1 MDYELLREH
10 LVITT
15 VVLAIQDV
23 IRAEIIAFF
32 SFQHGSDRVL
42 KMSQKKFCA
51 SGPRNG
57 TCQKKRAVKLGTEPA
72 DCLTIYLSVFF

>member
-32 SFQHGSDRVL
+32 LSS
-42 KMSQKKFCA
+42 M
-51 SGPRNG
+51 
-57 TCQKKRAVKLGTEPA
+57 AVT
-72 DCLTIYLSVFF
+72 VF